1 MTPFFSN
8 KRKEIVKMPKL
19 YFHDTGLRNQ
29 AARHFQ
35 SLSARTDTGAL
46 VENAVFKALTTRLSL
61 LETLKF

>member
-1 MTPFFSN
+1 
-8 KRKEIVKMPKL
+8 MPKL